1 MLRFLLILLG
11 FIFLIFVQDKDTEL
25 VLDESIETILT
36 LGLPATFPI
45 YLMVLM
51 FDIVMVIVKFS
62 SSESDFESAFF
73 KKVMIFE
80 IGFIAILI
88 YAWSPYFVSV
98 FV

>member
-1 MLRFLLILLG
+1 MSGLRVPGSLNVSLKEVLGVGIHALEQNLL
-11 FIFLIFVQDKDTEL
+11 
-25 VLDESIETILT
+25 
-36 LGLPATFPI
+36 
-45 YLMVLM
+45 YNVLM

-88 YAWSPYFVSV
+88 YAWSPYFISV

>member
-11 FIFLIFVQDKDTEL
+11 FVFLIFVQDKNTEL
-25 VLDESIETILT
+25 VLNDSIETILT

-62 SSESDFESAFF
+62 SSESAFETAFF

-80 IGFIAILI
+80 IGFISVLI
-88 YAWSPYFVSV
+88 YAWSPYFISV